1 MHNNSSINNIITPQT
16 NFVYSWLSSTIVFL
30 FYSIV
35 LLRLTSSSLI
45 SRSDYVKHTG
55 LLCISLCAWF
65 LLQKLLLLFTL
76 MKVVT
81 YKHGCKSLRVVTVI
95 FFYCSFCYEYH
106 FVLSCI
112 QFMYWDLA
120 TSPPAVLSSS
130 LNIVYYCSV

>member
-65 LLQKLLLLFTL
+65 LLQTLLLLFTL

-81 YKHGCKSLRVVTVI
+81 YKHGCKSFRVVTVI

-112 QFMYWDLA
+112 QFMCWALKNI
-120 TSPPAVLSSS
+120 SPEVHIFPLHIVSSC
-130 LNIVYYCSV
+130 IV